1 MILKKQININQAPK
15 WLPPERDEMKFFS
28 EVTSQ
33 EHFYKISS
41 EHYEQFPGNSGTLAK
56 MDPKIHEHDR
66 MQRGT

>member
-1 MILKKQININQAPK
+1 MNV
-15 WLPPERDEMKFFS
+15 FS

-66 MQRGT
+66 M